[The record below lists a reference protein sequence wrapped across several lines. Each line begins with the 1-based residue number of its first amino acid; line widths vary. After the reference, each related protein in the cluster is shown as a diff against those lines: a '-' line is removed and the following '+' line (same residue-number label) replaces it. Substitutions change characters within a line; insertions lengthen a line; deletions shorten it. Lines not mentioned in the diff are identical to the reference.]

1 MRVSLPVKVGVSL
14 SSLVALAGCQS
25 APMVGSSAA
34 DGDDSTSAEMSET
47 QEGSQGYSS
56 ESSTDAATPSDGAVA
71 SSYTDG
77 AYQATGGYQSPN
89 GPETIAVSV
98 TLTGGVI
105 SAVEVSPQAT
115 NSTTERYQGMFAG
128 GIGQEVVGKSLDEA
142 DVSRVAGSSLTSGGF
157 KKALESIRQDAK
169 VS

>member
-1 MRVSLPVKVGVSL
+1 
-14 SSLVALAGCQS
+14 Q
-25 APMVGSSAA
+25 
-34 DGDDSTSAEMSET
+34 DGA
-47 QEGSQGYSS
+47 QGYPS
-56 ESSTDAATPSDGAVA
+56 ESSTDSPTPSDGAVA
-71 SSYTDG
+71 SSYADG

-105 SAVEVSPQAT
+105 SAVEVSPQGT

-128 GIGQEVVGKSLDEA
+128 GVGQEVVGKSLDEA